1 MIRHQHETVFFH
13 ELPSRNLAP
22 GSSRDDKSGSEG
34 EKVSLDKMIAIAGI
48 PWDENSS
55 FLRGPSEA
63 PPLIRAALF
72 SEASGLRSESGIDF
86 PPETLVD
93 AGDVPALTGRA
104 MHAAIEEF
112 IAALLDRNL
121 RPLSLGGDHAVTYPI
136 IKAFSRKYRDLT
148 ILQFDAHPDL
158 YDTFEGNRYSHAC
171 PFARIMEEGL
181 AKRLVQIGVR
191 TLNGHEQE
199 QADRFGVEI
208 IEMKDW
214 AQDRV
219 LAFAGPVYLSFDLD
233 ALDPAHAPG
242 VSHQEPGGFTTR
254 QVVDILLALE
264 ADVVGADI
272 VEFNPRRDVGH
283 LTENLAA
290 KLVKEIAAKMLVR
303 ANSSPAHG
311 RASSAR

>member
-1 MIRHQHETVFFH
+1 
-13 ELPSRNLAP
+13 
-22 GSSRDDKSGSEG
+22 
-34 EKVSLDKMIAIAGI
+34 MIAIAGI

-86 PPETLVD
+86 PPDLFVD
-93 AGDVPALTGRA
+93 AGDVPVLAGRA
-104 MHAAIEEF
+104 MLAAIEEF
-112 IAALLDRNL
+112 IAALLDRDL

-148 ILQFDAHPDL
+148 ILQFDAHADL
-158 YDTFEGNRYSHAC
+158 YDTFEGNRHSHAC

-191 TLNGHEQE
+191 TLNGHEQA
-199 QADRFGVEI
+199 QASRFGVEI

-219 LAFAGPVYLSFDLD
+219 PAFDGPVYLSFDLD

-254 QVVDILLALE
+254 EVIDSLLALE
-264 ADVVGADI
+264 ADVIGADI
-272 VEFNPRRDVGH
+272 VEFNPRQDVGH
-283 LTENLAA
+283 LTENVAA

-303 ANSSPAHG
+303 ANSSVAHG
-311 RASSAR
+311 RASSSR

>member
-1 MIRHQHETVFFH
+1 MV
-13 ELPSRNLAP
+13 
-22 GSSRDDKSGSEG
+22 
-34 EKVSLDKMIAIAGI
+34 AIAGI

-72 SEASGLRSESGIDF
+72 SEASGLRSESGINF
-86 PPETLVD
+86 PPDLFVD
-93 AGDVPALTGRA
+93 AGDVPVLTGRA
-104 MHAAIEEF
+104 MLGAIEDF
-112 IAALLDRNL
+112 IAALLDRDL
-121 RPLSLGGDHAVTYPI
+121 WPLSLGGDHAVTYPI

-148 ILQFDAHPDL
+148 ILQFDAHADL

-181 AKRLVQIGVR
+181 AKRLVQVGVR

-199 QADRFGVEI
+199 QANRFGVEI

-219 LAFAGPVYLSFDLD
+219 LAFDGPVYLSFDLD
-233 ALDPAHAPG
+233 ALDPANAPG

-254 QVVDILLALE
+254 QVIDTLLALE
-264 ADVVGADI
+264 ADVIGADI
-272 VEFNPRRDVGH
+272 VEFNPRQDVGH

-290 KLVKEIAAKMLVR
+290 KLAKEIAAKILVR
-303 ANSSPAHG
+303 ANFSPAQG
-311 RASSAR
+311 RASSSR